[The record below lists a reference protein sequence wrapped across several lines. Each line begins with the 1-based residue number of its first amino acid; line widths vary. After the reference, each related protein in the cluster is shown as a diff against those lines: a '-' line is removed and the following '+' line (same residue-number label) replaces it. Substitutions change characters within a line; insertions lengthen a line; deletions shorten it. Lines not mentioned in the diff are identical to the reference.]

1 MSRFAVSGTTL
12 SDLRVVERKP
22 MGDSRGFLCR
32 IFCNEELSAAGWRG
46 GVAQVNHT
54 LTEKRGTVRGM
65 HFQRPP
71 HAEFKLVSCIRGEVW
86 DVAVDL
92 RANSPTFLQWH
103 GEHLSAE
110 NQRALL
116 IPVGFAHGFQT
127 LSDGVELLYC
137 HSAPYVPAAE
147 SGLTP
152 TDPRLGISWPLPI
165 AEMSVRDSGHALL
178 TKQFEGLSL

>member
-1 MSRFAVSGTTL
+1 LSRFAFSGTTIDGL
-12 SDLRVVERKP
+12 QIVERKP
-22 MGDSRGFLCR
+22 IGDARGFLCR
-32 IFCNEELSAAGWRG
+32 IFCDDELSSVGWRG
-46 GVAQVNHT
+46 GVAQINHT
-54 LTEKRGTVRGM
+54 LTGKRGTVRGM

-71 HAEFKLVSCIRGEVW
+71 HAEFKLVSCIKGEVW

-92 RANSPTFLQWH
+92 RARSPTFLQWY

-110 NQRALL
+110 NHRALL
-116 IPVGFAHGFQT
+116 IPAGFAHGFQA

-152 TDPRLGISWPLPI
+152 TDPRLGISWPLPVI
-165 AEMSVRDSGHALL
+165 EVSARDSGHPLL
-178 TKQFEGLSL
+178 TKQFEGMSL